1 MHAGSLG
8 MDGTAPHFCVNVSYI
23 DGSID
28 WWINRS
34 SIPLGVLE
42 KFGFLPVDF
51 FRWAV
56 QDYKKAQI
64 AMQARLKEVSTEF
77 LREGMLEWLA
87 SGIHM
92 PCHLIRHQ
100 VTCCWSYQPPPLQVK
115 SNKDFQAAAQQHAEA
130 ATDRLVVLDSFNAAG
145 LSESVRTRW
154 FCTGCYIEIYYMSLQ
169 SIQDTTVLL
178 DSWAFLW
185 QRTRKGPKGTR
196 GPAFFVMAAGSWRT
210 SRVRRRR
217 RKPRRHPGVSAV
229 RWSSFED
236 AT

>member
-28 WWINRS
+28 WWINRW

-42 KFGFLPVDF
+42 QFGFLPVDF

-87 SGIHM
+87 SGVQHCTRSCSQIHM
-92 PCHLIRHQ
+92 PCHLSRHQ

-115 SNKDFQAAAQQHAEA
+115 SNKDFQEAAQQHAEA

-154 FCTGCYIEIYYMSLQ
+154 FCTGRYIEIYYMSLQ

-178 DSWAFLW
+178 DSWAFL
-185 QRTRKGPKGTR
+185 QRSSL
-196 GPAFFVMAAGSWRT
+196 FCVMAAGSWRT
-210 SRVRRRR
+210 SRVRRR
-217 RKPRRHPGVSAV
+217 KPRRQPGVSAV